1 MVASKPQLCN
11 SKIVEIERN
20 GKTTPITIE
29 RVPMNIGYIYG
40 VEDAD
45 HLESEDP
52 LARIETRL
60 DRQGEDIADIK
71 AMLQAPTR
79 RQ

>member
-1 MVASKPQLCN
+1 MITPEPQLCN
-11 SKIVEIERN
+11 SKIVEIEWN
-20 GKTTPITIE
+20 GEIRRIEIE
-29 RVPMNIGYIYG
+29 RKHMNFDFLDE
-40 VEDAD
+40 VKDAD
-45 HLESEDP
+45 LFESEDP